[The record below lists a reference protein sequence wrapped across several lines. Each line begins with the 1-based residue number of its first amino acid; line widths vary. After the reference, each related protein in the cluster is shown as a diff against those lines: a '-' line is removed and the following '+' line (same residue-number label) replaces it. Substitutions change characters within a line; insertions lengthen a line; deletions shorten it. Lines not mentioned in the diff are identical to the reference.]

1 MFTYICLG
9 CATLC
14 LAAAFLYM
22 LLTYNIPVWA
32 FAIFSAC
39 AFASVSGFGFEW
51 NEPKNIGLILC
62 SAFGI
67 FGMIVWVGAVLGG
80 IYDGN
85 IKKKEDD

>member
-9 CATLC
+9 CAALC

-51 NEPKNIGLILC
+51 NPKTVGLALYSTFGTIGTIAWVAIVLC
-62 SAFGI
+62 D
-67 FGMIVWVGAVLGG
+67 
-80 IYDGN
+80 IYDGTM
-85 IKKKEDD
+85 KKKEDD

>member
-9 CATLC
+9 CAALC
-14 LAAAFLYM
+14 LSAAFLYM

-32 FAIFSAC
+32 FAIFSAF

-51 NEPKNIGLILC
+51 DASKNWGLILC
-62 SAFGI
+62 STLGI
-67 FGMIVWVGAVLGG
+67 MGIVVWLGVVLGG